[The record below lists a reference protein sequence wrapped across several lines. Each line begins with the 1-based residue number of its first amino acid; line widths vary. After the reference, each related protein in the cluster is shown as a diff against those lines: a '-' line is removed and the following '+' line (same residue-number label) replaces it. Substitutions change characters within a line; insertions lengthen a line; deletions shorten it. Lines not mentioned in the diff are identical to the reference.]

1 MRQVIPSGGQ
11 AMPSEGGCPRARAE
25 GRVRMCDSGRVVSS
39 HCLGFFSGSLCAH
52 ARLITAFNS
61 RDALLSPSKELVST
75 SASKQCPGRKSAPS
89 QAGRAP
95 PGLWTPASACPEQSQ
110 LYPGPLFPLKAE
122 EHSLKLWVILSLQ
135 LGPSVLLLLSGWG
148 SARVESQL
156 IPPSAQTA

>member
-61 RDALLSPSKELVST
+61 RDALLSPSKELVSM
-75 SASKQCPGRKSAPS
+75 SASKQCPGHKSAPS

-95 PGLWTPASACPEQSQ
+95 PGLWTPASACPEPEPAVSWTSVPSQSRGAFSKTLGHSVSAAWTFVPPAAVRVGQ
-110 LYPGPLFPLKAE
+110 CPG
-122 EHSLKLWVILSLQ
+122 
-135 LGPSVLLLLSGWG
+135 
-148 SARVESQL
+148 
-156 IPPSAQTA
+156 